1 MDVVALL
8 IANTKTTLF
17 EQPGEHALDDAA
29 IPTQATPVFRVA
41 FGNQRLDATRA
52 KGLANLRFG
61 IVSLVTEHFLGPAT
75 ASTAR
80 LLDGRDG
87 INQRNGLLRIVDVR
101 GSVDQGQRCAFAIGG
116 HVPFRP
122 VFPAIGG
129 IRASLRPPKTA
140 RTEQLSKIAL
150 DQSISPAN
158 PSSSNSSRHTF
169 SQTPAAC
176 QSRRRR
182 QHVMPLPQ
190 PISCGRYSQPQPV
203 LNTNKMPVS
212 ARRFSIGGRPPLGLG
227 FVGGSSGSIR
237 SHNSS
242 VSSGL
247 AISCS
252 SMNFRNL
259 ARLPTHLQ
267 YRFC

>member
-1 MDVVALL
+1 VPL
-8 IANTKTTLF
+8 
-17 EQPGEHALDDAA
+17 
-29 IPTQATPVFRVA
+29 
-41 FGNQRLDATRA
+41 RA
-52 KGLANLRFG
+52 
-61 IVSLVTEHFLGPAT
+61 
-75 ASTAR
+75 
-80 LLDGRDG
+80 
-87 INQRNGLLRIVDVR
+87 
-101 GSVDQGQRCAFAIGG
+101 
-116 HVPFRP
+116 
-122 VFPAIGG
+122 VFPAVGG
-129 IRASLRPPKTA
+129 IGASLRPPKTA

-158 PSSSNSSRHTF
+158 PSSSKSSRQTF

-182 QHVMPLPQ
+182 QQVMPLPQ
-190 PISCGRYSQPQPV
+190 PSSCGKYSQAQPV
-203 LNTNKMPVS
+203 RNTNKMPVR

-227 FVGGSSGSIR
+227 FAGGNSGSIR

-252 SMNFRNL
+252 SLNDRNL
-259 ARLPTHLQ
+259 ACLPTHLQ